1 MARLRQ
7 ETDPDEAGLD
17 RGALE
22 RLDAHFARE
31 VDAGRLPGFL
41 VAVAR
46 GGRVAHLT
54 AYGRRD
60 VAAGLPVEADTL
72 FRIYSM
78 TKPVTAVAALMLVEE
93 GRLSLDDPVA
103 RHLPAFAEPR
113 VYVSGE
119 APDVTTRPAAG
130 PVLVRHLMTHTAGL
144 TFAFYHAH
152 PVDAL
157 YRAAGLESSV
167 RPGAD
172 LAETVDLYASL
183 PLQFEPGTQ
192 WNYSVASNVL
202 GRLVEVVS
210 GRPLDVFCAERIFG
224 PLGMPDAGFEVT
236 DEQAD
241 RLAELYGEQDGGGI
255 APVPGLPLRGRPRFL
270 SGSGGLVASAYD
282 VHRFSELLRRRGEL
296 DGVRLLAPDTVDLMT
311 RNHLPGGADL
321 RAFGSRPAHDEPGND
336 GVGFG
341 LGVSVV
347 TDPARTQAPSG
358 LGTYG
363 WSGVA
368 TTTFWVDPGRDLTVQ
383 FLTQVRPRSSHTVF
397 RDLKRLVHEALT
409 DRPAPG
415 PRRPGGAGGGPGAPV
430 WSAGR

>member
-1 MARLRQ
+1 MAPLRQ
-7 ETDPDEAGLD
+7 EVDAGAAGLD
-17 RGALE
+17 PGALD
-22 RLDAHFARE
+22 RLDEHFARE
-31 VDAGRLPGFL
+31 VDEGRLPGFL
-41 VAVAR
+41 VALAR

-54 AYGRRD
+54 VHGRRD
-60 VAAGLPVEADTL
+60 VAAGLPVTADTL
-72 FRIYSM
+72 WRIYSM
-78 TKPVTAVAALMLVEE
+78 TKPVTSVAALMLVEE

-103 RHLPAFAEPR
+103 RYLPAFAEPR
-113 VYVSGE
+113 VYVEGS
-119 APDVTTRPAAG
+119 ADDVVTRPAAG

-144 TFAFYHAH
+144 TFGFYHAH

-172 LAETVDLYASL
+172 LAETVDLYAGL

-210 GRPLDVFCAERIFG
+210 GQPLDVFLAGRVLG
-224 PLGMPDAGFEVT
+224 PLGMTDTGFHVT
-236 DEQAD
+236 DEQAG
-241 RLAELYGEQDGGGI
+241 RLAELYGETDDGGI
-255 APVPGLPLRGRPRFL
+255 APVPGLPVRGRPRFL
-270 SGSGGLVASAYD
+270 SGSGGLVSSAHD
-282 VHRFSELLRRRGEL
+282 VHRFTELLRRRGEL
-296 DGVRLLAPDTVDLMT
+296 DGVRLLAPATVDLMT

-321 RAFGSRPAHDEPGND
+321 RAVGSRPAHDEPGND

-347 TDPARTQAPSG
+347 IDPSRTQAPAG

-383 FLTQVRPRSSHTVF
+383 FMTQVRPRSSHSVF
-397 RDLKRLVHEALT
+397 RDLKHLVHEAVT
-409 DRPAPG
+409 D
-415 PRRPGGAGGGPGAPV
+415 
-430 WSAGR
+430 